1 MTANEAVKQ
10 IEEIS
15 AETQKTVT
23 AQYDKVTKSIEDVA
37 AFNQQTV
44 NALVESGS
52 NAVKAVEQY
61 NNELAAY
68 AKKSVEENVAA
79 AKELADVKSVNE
91 YFEKQSALVKT
102 NYEGAVAQ
110 AKKFN
115 ELAQTGAKETFAPL
129 QARAT
134 AAQDLLKGYNA

>member
-10 IEEIS
+10 IEEIT

-23 AQYDKVTKSIEDVA
+23 AQFDKVTKGFEDVA
-37 AFNQQTV
+37 SFNQQTV
-44 NALVESGS
+44 DAFVQSG
-52 NAVKAVEQY
+52 NVAVKAVEQY

-68 AKKSVEENVAA
+68 AKKSVEDNVAA
-79 AKELADVKSVNE
+79 AKELAGVKSVNE
-91 YFEKQSALVKT
+91 YIEKQNELVKS

-110 AKKFN
+110 AAKLN
-115 ELAQTGAKETFAPL
+115 ELAQAAAKDTFAPL

-134 AAQDLLKGYNA
+134 AAQDLLKSYHA